1 MRKLFY
7 ILSFIL
13 FTTTCIVIYN
23 KDSYYEVLNVKSY
36 NTIQLDLNHNKSF
49 DNGEEIFIN
58 DIKITPPQ
66 NFSEEEKFIY
76 SQLANNFAKDFFFNK
91 KVQIKNNDLIADKES
106 YIKNFNISGFNNE
119 LAPNE
124 HQKLIDKIK
133 TNKYYIVNL
142 HNFKYHKY
150 GCKHYLKAENYAV
163 FEENDLP
170 LKSEPCRYCYKTL
183 QNKNVENLP
192 KAFAS
197 GDFKLLLTDHTT
209 QLTPQ
214 KTCSTSICK
223 ELVSQ
228 INNAKTS
235 IDFAIYGYSFVPEID
250 EAILNAQ
257 RRGVKLRM
265 VYDLD
270 SKGNTDYSDSKRLAS
285 LIKNAI
291 SDYGYKPSKS
301 SYSNIIMHN
310 KFFIFDNETV
320 FTGSANLSP
329 NDMSGFN
336 SNASIIINSPEI
348 AKIYTTEFEKMYSG
362 KFHNAKQPTKD
373 KKQIIIGSSPISVHF
388 SPQDKITKNYLIP
401 IIRNAQSSI
410 LIPTFLI
417 TDKWFADELITA
429 HQRGVKIKIILDA
442 SSASSPYSQIKTLR
456 NAGIEVKVENF
467 AGKLH
472 SKSIIIDN
480 KVVVIGS
487 MNLSKSGQNYNDEN
501 IVIITNQ
508 QLAQEYT
515 QFFDNLWNK
524 IDSKWLK
531 FTPRAEGVDSIGSCK
546 DGLDNDYDGLI
557 DANDTACQ

>member
-1 MRKLFY
+1 MKKLFY

-13 FTTTCIVIYN
+13 FTITCIVIYN

-49 DNGEEIFIN
+49 DNGEEIVIN

-66 NFSEEEKFIY
+66 NFSEEENFIY
-76 SQLANNFAKDFFFNK
+76 TQLANNFAKDFFFNK
-91 KVQIKNNDLIADKES
+91 KVQIKKRDLIANKES
-106 YIKNFNISGFNNE
+106 YVKTFNKSGFNKE

-124 HQKLIDKIK
+124 HKKLIDKIK

-142 HNFKYHKY
+142 HNFKHHKY
-150 GCKHYLKAENYAV
+150 GCKHYLRAEKFAV
-163 FEENDLP
+163 FEDKDLP
-170 LKSEPCRYCYKTL
+170 LKSEPCRYCLKGVFV
-183 QNKNVENLP
+183 QNLTPLTQTFTTGN
-192 KAFAS
+192 
-197 GDFKLLLTDHTT
+197 FKLLLTDHST
-209 QLTPQ
+209 QLIPQ
-214 KTCSTSICK
+214 KNCSTTICK

-235 IDFAIYGYSFVPEID
+235 IDFAIYGYSFVPEVD
-250 EAILNAQ
+250 EAISNAQ
-257 RRGVKLRM
+257 RRGVKIRM

-270 SKGNTDYSDSKRLAS
+270 SKGNTEYSDSKRLAN

-291 SDYGYKPSKS
+291 SDYGYKPSKN

-310 KFFIFDNETV
+310 KFFVFDNETV

-348 AKIYTTEFEKMYSG
+348 AKIYTIEFEKMYSG
-362 KFHNAKQPTKD
+362 KFHNAKQPTTD
-373 KKQIIIGSSPISVHF
+373 KKQLIIGSSPISVHF

-401 IIRNAQSSI
+401 IIKNAQTSI

-480 KVVVIGS
+480 KIVVIGS
-487 MNLSKSGQNYNDEN
+487 MNISKSGQNYNDEN
-501 IVIITNQ
+501 VVIITNQ

-515 QFFDNLWNK
+515 QFFYNLWNR

-531 FTPRAEGVDSIGSCK
+531 FTPRAEGKDSIGSCK
-546 DGLDNDYDGLI
+546 DGIDNDYDGLI

>member
-23 KDSYYEVLNVKSY
+23 KDSYYEVINVKSY

-58 DIKITPPQ
+58 DIKITIPQ
-66 NFSEEEKFIY
+66 NFSEEDKFIY
-76 SQLANNFAKDFFFNK
+76 TQLANNFTKDFFFNK
-91 KVQIKNNDLIADKES
+91 KVQIKTSDLIANKES
-106 YIKNFNISGFNNE
+106 FIKTFNKSGFNKE

-124 HQKLIDKIK
+124 YQKLIEKIK
-133 TNKYYIVNL
+133 TNKYFIVNL

-150 GCKHYLKAENYAV
+150 GCKHYLKAEKFAV
-163 FEENDLP
+163 FEEKDLP
-170 LKSEPCRYCYKTL
+170 RKSEPCRYC
-183 QNKNVENLP
+183 NKIPIRKSVDNLP
-192 KAFAS
+192 KTFTT
-197 GDFKLLLTDHTT
+197 GDFKLLLTDHTK

-235 IDFAIYGYSFVPEID
+235 IDFAIYGYSFVPEVD

-257 RRGVKLRM
+257 KRGVKLRM

-270 SKGNTDYSDSKRLAS
+270 SKGNTDYSDSKRLANI
-285 LIKNAI
+285 IKNAVN
-291 SDYGYKPSKS
+291 DFGYQPSKS

-310 KFFIFDNETV
+310 KFFIFDNKTV

-336 SNASIIINSPEI
+336 SNASIVINSREI
-348 AKIYTTEFEKMYSG
+348 AQIYTTEFEKMYSG
-362 KFHNAKQPTKD
+362 KFHNSKQPTIN
-373 KKQIIIGSSPISVHF
+373 KKQIIVGSSPISVYF
-388 SPQDKITKNYLIP
+388 SPQDKITKTYLIP
-401 IIRNAQSSI
+401 IIRKAQTSI

-442 SSASSPYSQIKTLR
+442 SSASSLYSQIKTLR
-456 NAGIEVKVENF
+456 NAGIEVKVENY

-480 KVVVIGS
+480 KIVVIGS

-501 IVIITNQ
+501 VVIITNQ
-508 QLAQEYT
+508 QLAKEYI
-515 QFFDNLWNK
+515 QFFYNLWYK
-524 IDSKWLK
+524 IDDKWLK
-531 FTPRAEGVDSIGSCK
+531 LTPRAESKDSIGSCN

-557 DANDTACQ
+557 DSGDTACQ

>member
-66 NFSEEEKFIY
+66 DFSKEENFIY

-91 KVQIKNNDLIADKES
+91 KVQIKNNDLIANKES
-106 YIKNFNISGFNNE
+106 YIKSFNISGFNNE

-124 HQKLIDKIK
+124 HQKLINKIK
-133 TNKYYIVNL
+133 TNKYFIVNL

-150 GCKHYLKAENYAV
+150 GCKHYLKAENYAI
-163 FEENDLP
+163 FEEKDLP
-170 LKSEPCRYCYKTL
+170 LKSEACRYCYKTP
-183 QNKNVENLP
+183 QRKKFENFQST
-192 KAFAS
+192 FAS

-209 QLTPQ
+209 QLVPQ
-214 KTCSTSICK
+214 KNCSTTICK

-235 IDFAIYGYSFVPEID
+235 IDFAIYGYSFVPEVD

-310 KFFIFDNETV
+310 KFFIFDNKTV

-336 SNASIIINSPEI
+336 SNASIVINSPEI

-362 KFHNAKQPTKD
+362 KFHNAKQPTIN

-515 QFFDNLWNK
+515 QFFYNLWNK

-557 DANDTACQ
+557 DVNDTACQ